1 MPNRNT
7 PANKNV
13 NQPNRKRRRVR
24 KYGRASA
31 SVGVD
36 LAVTSRNT

>member
-1 MPNRNT
+1 MPNRNI

-24 KYGRASA
+24 KYDARQRRW
-31 SVGVD
+31 VW
-36 LAVTSRNT
+36 TWQ

>member
-1 MPNRNT
+1 MPNRNI

-24 KYGRASA
+24 KYDARHEPPRVRRRLSN
-31 SVGVD
+31 
-36 LAVTSRNT
+36 L